1 MKMITL
7 LDEVIEDNEALID
20 LHISLTL
27 MIIVYQWQNFKHKKG
42 ARRGRHN
49 PILCLIHALIQ
60 LYYYPD

>member
-42 ARRGRHN
+42 GRGEKLT
-49 PILCLIHALIQ
+49 ILCLIHALIQ
-60 LYYYPD
+60 FYYYPD